1 MCLRGTPD
9 CAYTGNL
16 KHLQESY
23 HIKRTKNN
31 SVFLRLS
38 AFSVVYGWIFI
49 ENNQY
54 PGNKYE
60 MVENCR

>member
-1 MCLRGTPD
+1 MCLLKTPNRT
-9 CAYTGNL
+9 YTSST
-16 KHLQESY
+16 KHSQESY

-38 AFSVVYGWIFI
+38 AFSIVYGWNYI
-49 ENNQY
+49 EYIQY

-60 MVENCR
+60 M